1 MTPVSEIPKLAGIY
15 RLGAMISTSIADFG
29 HDLPDTIP
37 GADEKKGRWNT
48 RRPFEFVVVLRLIR
62 SRR

>member
-37 GADEKKGRWNT
+37 GADEKRAAGIPGGPLSSLW
-48 RRPFEFVVVLRLIR
+48 
-62 SRR
+62 S